1 MLRQKNPPMIES
13 LASGTLE
20 DLNDCGRV
28 TAYGVVWTA
37 GPVAGGSSSRQ
48 ISASPTA
55 RELSVTTYSE
65 HETAL
70 V

>member
-13 LASGTLE
+13 LATGTLE

-37 GPVAGGSSSRQ
+37 GPVAG
-48 ISASPTA
+48 
-55 RELSVTTYSE
+55 
-65 HETAL
+65 
-70 V
+70 